1 MDDEL
6 DNTLVFSIGLEDNGF
21 AVDSFTDPILAL
33 SNFKSDSYDILI
45 LDIKMPKMNGYELY
59 EKVSNMDDKVKVC
72 FLTAYGEHYT
82 EEFKS
87 RFASMD
93 SSSPSSLGHNIFFIR
108 KPVQLDELVKKV
120 NETIKKR

>member
-1 MDDEL
+1 
-6 DNTLVFSIGLEDNGF
+6 
-21 AVDSFTDPILAL
+21 
-33 SNFKSDSYDILI
+33 
-45 LDIKMPKMNGYELY
+45 MPKMNGYELY
-59 EKVSNMDDKVKVC
+59 QKVSNIDDKVKVC